1 MGMVVDCKNATYTAT
16 AMGVQ
21 VSDQLGRNVII
32 LPMPDRSI
40 PTQLSFGGPSDNIL
54 YAITNTGLYS
64 RNMLQK
70 GVYAWD
76 KPTKIDKRMHV
87 KPLKK

>member
-1 MGMVVDCKNATYTAT
+1 MGMVVDSKNATYTAT

-76 KPTKIDKRMHV
+76 KPTKIDKPMHV